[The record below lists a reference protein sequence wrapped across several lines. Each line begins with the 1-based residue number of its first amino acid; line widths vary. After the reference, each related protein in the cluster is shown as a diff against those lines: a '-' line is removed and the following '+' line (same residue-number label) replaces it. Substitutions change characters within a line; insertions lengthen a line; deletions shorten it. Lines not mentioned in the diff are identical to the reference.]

1 MQKEK
6 PKKKRRVKKTE
17 KGNRKVYLIAGL
29 MACLLLVGVSI
40 TVYSKYYR
48 TGYNQGMAIAS
59 GFYFSSS
66 YMYEEEGLD
75 NIKNIEELA
84 KRKNGTLVHEELVNR
99 LISSVSNETWNG
111 NSYTFH
117 IDVRN
122 YANQLLYND
131 KDLSISYK
139 VEFVLLDADTT
150 SNGTYEVRKGNS
162 GSYTKITNNG
172 NGSIRKASFQGTLA
186 GGQPLEDDYELR
198 VTLTKGTAD
207 YVPARVLIMAYP
219 EGIAFVQNPLKIA
232 GIVRADYNQAE
243 MQIIDQKF
251 TIEDELESSSDWKK
265 RVKEESAFVYQ
276 LKTTGG
282 YYVEGN
288 DNMMQTIKIKWDPD
302 MFVLNQNDRY
312 IKAKDTQYDPKTGEM
327 IIKTVPYSSI
337 KFVFFK
343 KEGFDG
349 KVDAMGSLNTF
360 KTAVTVTKVET
371 TEP

>member
-66 YMYEEEGLD
+66 YMYEEEGLN

-111 NSYTFH
+111 NNYTFH

-198 VTLTKGTAD
+198 VTLTKGTAN

-251 TIEDELESSSDWKK
+251 TIEDELNKLSSDEWKN
-265 RVKEESAFVYQ
+265 RVIEESAFVYQ

-288 DNMMQTIKIKWDPD
+288 DNMMQTIKIQWNPD
-302 MFVLNQNDRY
+302 MFVLNKNDRY
-312 IKAKDTQYDPKTGEM
+312 GTAKDTQYNASKGEM

-349 KVDAMGSLNTF
+349 VVENMTLDEFTK
-360 KTAVTVTKVET
+360 AVRVSIIK
-371 TEP
+371 EP

>member
-66 YMYEEEGLD
+66 YMYEEEGLSGIS
-75 NIKNIEELA
+75 IKELA
-84 KRKNGTLVHEELVNR
+84 RRKSDGTLVHEELVNR
-99 LISSVSNETWNG
+99 LISSVSNEAWNDD
-111 NSYTFH
+111 NYTFH

-131 KDLSISYK
+131 KDLNISYK
-139 VEFVLLDADTT
+139 VEFILLDAGTT
-150 SNGTYEVRKGNS
+150 NGTYGVRKGKS
-162 GSYTKITNNG
+162 GNYTEITNV
-172 NGSIRKASFQGTLA
+172 KEVSFEGTLA

-198 VTLTKGTAD
+198 VTLPKDTA

-219 EGIAFVQNPLKIA
+219 KGIAFVQNPLKIA

-251 TIEDELESSSDWKK
+251 TIEDELNKLSGDEWKN
-265 RVKEESAFVYQ
+265 RVIEESAFVYQ

-288 DNMMQTIKIKWDPD
+288 DNMMQTIKIQWDPN
-302 MFVLNQNDRY
+302 MFALNRNDRY
-312 IKAKDTQYDPKTGEM
+312 MTAKGTQYNASKGEM

-349 KVDAMGSLNTF
+349 VVNDNNMTLDEFTKAVKVSII
-360 KTAVTVTKVET
+360 K
-371 TEP
+371 EP